1 MQPDWSDYLRVHADR
16 RNLLIH
22 LFAVPLF
29 IAAFV
34 TLVLSAATGRGSI
47 AIGAGAAAWLA
58 MAMQGRG
65 HRLETKPPRPFTGP
79 GNFLR
84 RWFTE
89 QFVIFPLFV
98 LSGRWLQQYRLI
110 ESRPHHDS

>member
-1 MQPDWSDYLRVHADR
+1 MQSDWSDYLRVHADR

-29 IAAFV
+29 IAAFL
-34 TLVLSAATGRGSI
+34 TLLLSAMAGRWSI
-47 AIGAGAAAWLA
+47 AIAAGAAALIA
-58 MAMQGRG
+58 MVMQGRG
-65 HRLETKPPRPFTGP
+65 HRLELKPPRPFTGP

-89 QFVIFPLFV
+89 QFVVFPQFV
-98 LSGRWLQQYRLI
+98 FSGRWLQQYRRT
-110 ESRPHHDS
+110 ESKSRHES

>member
-16 RNLLIH
+16 SNLLIH
-22 LFAVPLF
+22 IFAVPLF
-29 IAAFV
+29 IAAFPA
-34 TLVLSAATGRGSI
+34 LLLAAAAGRWSL
-47 AIGAGAAAWLA
+47 AFAAGAAALFA

-98 LSGRWLQQYRLI
+98 FSGRWLQQYRRLEKKSGH
-110 ESRPHHDS
+110 ES